1 MILVRN
7 LLQPLSGNKFFYY
20 LLLFIL
26 LLDVSFVKAQNDARQ
41 LKIALLVPLN
51 FQNLTNESSIDQKSF
66 EFSNLGIDYYRG
78 LKLAADSLSKEGF
91 AFDIKLIDTQSD
103 TNIIKGL
110 ALDPTLLRADYVI
123 GPFQTLEIQ
132 SLLKRNSFLKG
143 KIISPISPL
152 LIQGVKPTD
161 VIMVN
166 NSLENHAQNMA
177 RYFLGNKLGTTVLVV
192 RNGLLAETRYS
203 KTFVKQL
210 DSIDKKII
218 HKEILTAQ
226 KGYGIIEGNL
236 SKTKENYL
244 VIPSADQAYAI
255 NLFKYLESL
264 NDQYPITLL
273 VHPKWMD
280 FQTIDPNLFVKYK
293 VTLSS
298 SYYVNY
304 EDPKVIA
311 FVMKYRSLYNSEPTE
326 LSFRAYDQLNFFAKN
341 KFNDKKLFKSYDH
354 YGLASVF
361 NFPNFNKSTSNT
373 KVFILK
379 YGEDGLTPQQ

>member
-1 MILVRN
+1 MTLVRN
-7 LLQPLSGNKFFYY
+7 PLQPLSGSKLFF
-20 LLLFIL
+20 LILFIFFI
-26 LLDVSFVKAQNDARQ
+26 DVSFVNAQNDSKQ
-41 LKIALLVPLN
+41 LKVGLLVPLN
-51 FQNLTNESSIDQKSF
+51 FQNLTNESTIDQKSF

-78 LKLAADSLSKEGF
+78 LKLAADSLTKEGYS
-91 AFDIKLIDTQSD
+91 FDIKLFDTQSD

-110 ALDPTLLRADYVI
+110 SLDPYLMKADYVI
-123 GPFQTLEIQ
+123 GPFQPVEIQ
-132 SLLKRNSFLKG
+132 TLIKRNSFLKG

-161 VIMVN
+161 IIMVN

-177 RYFLGNKLGTTVLVV
+177 KYFANNKLGSMVLIV

-203 KTFVKQL
+203 KAFEKNL
-210 DSIDKKII
+210 DSIDKKIL

-226 KGYGIIEGNL
+226 KGYGIIEGSL

-264 NDQYPITLL
+264 NNQYSITLL
-273 VHPKWMD
+273 VHPKWLD
-280 FQTIDPNLFVKYK
+280 FQTIDPTLFVKYK
-293 VTLSS
+293 ITLTS

-304 EDPKVIA
+304 DDPKVLE
-311 FVMKYRSLYNSEPTE
+311 FVMKYRSSYNSEPTE
-326 LSFRAYDQLNFFAKN
+326 MSFRGFDQLNFFAKN

-354 YGLASVF
+354 FGLASVF
-361 NFPNFNKSTSNT
+361 NFPNFNKSTANT

-379 YGEDGLTPQQ
+379 YGEDGLIPQQ

>member
-1 MILVRN
+1 MTLVRN
-7 LLQPLSGNKFFYY
+7 LLQQLSGNKIFYY
-20 LLLFIL
+20 LILFIFFI
-26 LLDVSFVKAQNDARQ
+26 DVSFVSAQNDAKQ
-41 LKIALLVPLN
+41 VKIALLVPLN

-78 LKLAADSLSKEGF
+78 LKLATDSLAKEHF
-91 AFDIKLIDTQSD
+91 SFDIKLFDTQSD
-103 TNIIKGL
+103 TTIIKGL
-110 ALDPTLLRADYVI
+110 ALDPFLLKADYVI
-123 GPFQTLEIQ
+123 GPFQPLEIQ
-132 SLLKRNSFLKG
+132 SLLKRNAFLKN

-152 LIQGVKPTD
+152 LIQGFKSTD

-177 RYFLGNKLGTTVLVV
+177 KYFASNKLGTTVLIV

-203 KTFVKQL
+203 RTFEKQM
-210 DSIDKKII
+210 DSIDKKIV

-236 SKTKENYL
+236 SKTKENYI

-255 NLFKYLESL
+255 NLLKYLESL
-264 NDQYPITLL
+264 KDQYPITLL

-304 EDPKVIA
+304 EDPKVLE

-326 LSFRAYDQLNFFAKN
+326 LSFRAFDQLIFFAKN

-361 NFPNFNKSTSNT
+361 NFPNFNKSTANT

-379 YGEDGLTPQQ
+379 YGEDGLNLQQ